1 MNKILIVF
9 LTFILSS
16 FSALADF
23 TPLEEKVVELRN
35 VLSKNK
41 TTKKSEL
48 EDSLLSIRSKTSL
61 IKNDI
66 ARTAYNFEHAN
77 VDILL
82 KKYVTS
88 NKKDYVKSKEV
99 DYWLQHIIDDLS
111 MFVKMGIT
119 E

>member
-1 MNKILIVF
+1 M
-9 LTFILSS
+9 
-16 FSALADF
+16 
-23 TPLEEKVVELRN
+23 
-35 VLSKNK
+35 LSKNK
-41 TTKKSEL
+41 TIKKSEL

-66 ARTAYNFEHAN
+66 ARTDLTGD

-88 NKKDYVKSKEV
+88 NKEDYVKSKEV

>member
-1 MNKILIVF
+1 M
-9 LTFILSS
+9 
-16 FSALADF
+16 
-23 TPLEEKVVELRN
+23 
-35 VLSKNK
+35 LSKNK
-41 TTKKSEL
+41 TIKKSEL

-66 ARTAYNFEHAN
+66 ARTALTGD

-88 NKKDYVKSKEV
+88 NKEDYVKSKEV

>member
-1 MNKILIVF
+1 M
-9 LTFILSS
+9 
-16 FSALADF
+16 
-23 TPLEEKVVELRN
+23 
-35 VLSKNK
+35 LSKNK
-41 TTKKSEL
+41 TIKKSEL

-66 ARTAYNFEHAN
+66 ARTDLTGD

>member
-41 TTKKSEL
+41 TIKKSEL

-66 ARTAYNFEHAN
+66 ARTDLTGD

-82 KKYVTS
+82 KKRRVISRCQGTIKIS
-88 NKKDYVKSKEV
+88 SCNNFSS
-99 DYWLQHIIDDLS
+99 L
-111 MFVKMGIT
+111 
-119 E
+119 

>member
-35 VLSKNK
+35 VLSNNK
-41 TTKKSEL
+41 TIKKSEL

-66 ARTAYNFEHAN
+66 ARTDLTGD

>member
-16 FSALADF
+16 LSALADF
-23 TPLEEKVVELRN
+23 TPLEEKVVKLRN

-41 TTKKSEL
+41 TIKKSEL

-66 ARTAYNFEHAN
+66 ARTDLTGD

>member
-1 MNKILIVF
+1 MC
-9 LTFILSS
+9 
-16 FSALADF
+16 
-23 TPLEEKVVELRN
+23 
-35 VLSKNK
+35 
-41 TTKKSEL
+41 
-48 EDSLLSIRSKTSL
+48 IR
-61 IKNDI
+61 DR
-66 ARTAYNFEHAN
+66 ARTDLTGD